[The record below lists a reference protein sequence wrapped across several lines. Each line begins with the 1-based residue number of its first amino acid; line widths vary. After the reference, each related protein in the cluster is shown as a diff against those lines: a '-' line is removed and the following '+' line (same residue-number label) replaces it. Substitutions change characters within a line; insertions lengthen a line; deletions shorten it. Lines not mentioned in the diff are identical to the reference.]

1 MPHGTIGPPVGRRYT
16 RPMDT
21 RYYHNP
27 RCSKSRGAL
36 ALLAEHGI
44 APDTVAYLD
53 APPGVDELRELVRM
67 LGLPARALLR
77 TGEPAYAEL
86 GLSNPALTEDQL
98 LEAMHAHPIL
108 IERPVFVHR
117 GRAVIG
123 RPIENVLQ
131 LL

>member
-1 MPHGTIGPPVGRRYT
+1 
-16 RPMDT
+16 MDT

-36 ALLAEHGI
+36 ALLAEHGVEPQTI
-44 APDTVAYLD
+44 AYLD
-53 APPGVDELRELVRM
+53 TAPSVEELRELVRM

-86 GLSNPALTEDQL
+86 GLSNADLTDDQL
-98 LEAMHAHPIL
+98 LDAMHAHPIL
-108 IERPVFVHR
+108 IERPIFVHR